1 MIGFEGGKG
10 KKNNTT
16 ITTKKTGMLVINYV
30 MACHNQRD
38 CMLMCSCEP
47 NKVQQNK
54 VEGFALGSE

>member
-1 MIGFEGGKG
+1 
-10 KKNNTT
+10 
-16 ITTKKTGMLVINYV
+16 MLVINYV